1 MMSTAYVNSNRP
13 QFIEEKIY
21 DLPSNQDVEQI
32 IDKLMQ
38 LDPEF
43 IVENQEMLINMYP
56 NTDTYSKAMAE
67 RVIQKKRGDIPVTIV
82 RASVIISSYQEPV
95 KGWTDY

>member
-1 MMSTAYVNSNRP
+1 
-13 QFIEEKIY
+13 
-21 DLPSNQDVEQI
+21 
-32 IDKLMQ
+32 MQ

-82 RASVIISSYQEPV
+82 RASVIISSY
-95 KGWTDY
+95 

>member
-1 MMSTAYVNSNRP
+1 
-13 QFIEEKIY
+13 
-21 DLPSNQDVEQI
+21 
-32 IDKLMQ
+32 MQ

-67 RVIQKKRGDIPVTIV
+67 RVIQKNRGDIPVTIV
-82 RASVIISSYQEPV
+82 RASVIISSY
-95 KGWTDY
+95 